1 WVRRPKARGRNGNRR
16 AVGVENTKMSLDDVA
31 NDPSLFDALPSTERA
46 ALYEEVVGLD
56 AWLKAR
62 LLTKPGPGL
71 FEFFQGDW
79 TNMPGILDMVEWLM
93 DHEHEVSPGLLQIE
107 VHETRSTRR
116 KG

>member
-1 WVRRPKARGRNGNRR
+1 M
-16 AVGVENTKMSLDDVA
+16 ENTKMSLEDVA

-71 FEFFQGDW
+71 FEFFQG
-79 TNMPGILDMVEWLM
+79 GLDQHARHPRHGRRAHGPRARGLARTPPDRSARNKIDQKKGMT
-93 DHEHEVSPGLLQIE
+93 HEL
-107 VHETRSTRR
+107 
-116 KG
+116 